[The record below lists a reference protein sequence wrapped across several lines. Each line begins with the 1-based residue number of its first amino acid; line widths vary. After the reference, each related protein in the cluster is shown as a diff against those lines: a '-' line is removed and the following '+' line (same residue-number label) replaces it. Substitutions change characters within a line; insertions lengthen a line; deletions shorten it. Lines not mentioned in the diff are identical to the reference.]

1 MNRISGRAGIVLI
14 FALVLVAGLS
24 FFVVEFCMDSG
35 DWVLT
40 EGSPHVYSGS
50 NIGTGLVVDSDGQL
64 LLDLRN
70 GRTYSSD
77 VDLKKSVVH
86 WLGDRQGMISAPAL
100 AHYADALVGYDLI
113 TGTYAY
119 GDTAGKAVLT
129 LSGEVQK
136 TALAA
141 LGSYS
146 GTVAVYNYKTGALLC
161 AVTTPN
167 YDPDNVPEDIADQ
180 DAPYWN
186 RFTQAAY
193 IPGSIFKTVTLAA
206 AIEQDPGILERTY
219 TCTGRL
225 ELDSEVD
232 VLTCETAHG
241 TQDVKTAFRNSCNCA
256 FAQIAQELGGDTLE
270 HYVEQFGVT
279 ESVSF
284 DGIST
289 AAGKFEA
296 GDADIFL
303 ARSAIG
309 QHLDQVNPCTF
320 LTYMGAIAG
329 DGQGVTPYLV
339 EQISLGNTVTYRAQ
353 TGTRSRIMSQETA
366 QYMQAFM
373 RNNVTDKYGDENF
386 PGLDVC
392 AKTGT
397 AEVMTGEEGQ
407 IIKPN
412 AMLAGFVENE
422 EYPLAFI
429 VCVEDAGYGST
440 VCVPIA
446 SQVLAACKFVLDQR

>member
-24 FFVVEFCMDSG
+24 FFVVEFCLDSG
-35 DWVLT
+35 NWVLT
-40 EGSPHVYSGS
+40 EGSPHVYSGT
-50 NIGTGLVVDSDGQL
+50 NIGTGLVVDAEGQV
-64 LLDLRN
+64 LLDLRQ
-70 GRTYSSD
+70 GRTYASD
-77 VDLKKSVVH
+77 TDVSRSLVH
-86 WLGDRQGMISAPAL
+86 WLGDREGMISAPAL
-100 AHYADALVGYDLI
+100 AYYADVMVGYDLI

-119 GDTAGKAVLT
+119 GDTAGKAALT

-136 TALAA
+136 AALAA

-146 GTVAVYNYKTGALLC
+146 GTVAVYNYETGALLC

-167 YDPDNVPEDIADQ
+167 FDPDNVPLDIAAQ

-206 AIEQDPGILERTY
+206 ALEKDPGILDRTY
-219 TCTGRL
+219 TCTGRY
-225 ELDSEVD
+225 EMGSQVD
-232 VLTCETAHG
+232 VLTCETSHG

-256 FAQIAQELGGDTLE
+256 FAQIAQELGGEVLMQ
-270 HYVEQFGVT
+270 YVEAFEVT
-279 ESVSF
+279 QSVSF
-284 DGIST
+284 DGITT
-289 AAGKFEA
+289 ASGKFEA

-309 QHLDQVNPCTF
+309 QHLDQVNPCAF
-320 LTYMGAIAG
+320 LTYMGAIARG
-329 DGQGVTPYLV
+329 GQSVTPYLV
-339 EQISLGNTVTYRAQ
+339 ERVSLGDRVTYKAESQIRN
-353 TGTRSRIMSQETA
+353 RIMSQETA
-366 QYMQAFM
+366 EYMRQFM
-373 RNNVTDKYGDENF
+373 RSNVTDKYGDQNF
-386 PGLDVC
+386 PGLNVC

-412 AMLAGFVENE
+412 AMLAGFVEDAQ
-422 EYPLAFI
+422 YPLAFV

-446 SQVLAACKFVLDQR
+446 SQVLAVCKEFIDQH